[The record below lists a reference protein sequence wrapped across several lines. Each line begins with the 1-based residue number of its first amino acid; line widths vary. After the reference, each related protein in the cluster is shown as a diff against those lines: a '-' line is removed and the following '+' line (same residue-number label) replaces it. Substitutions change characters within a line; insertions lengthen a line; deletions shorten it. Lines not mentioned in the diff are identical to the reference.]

1 MHRAASC
8 DSWRDGNHGERRDTG
23 LSRAAFVAGSG
34 VHEDGR
40 SDVTSVQWCV
50 ESRPQTLS

>member
-23 LSRAAFVAGSG
+23 LSREAFAGSG
-34 VHEDGR
+34 VHED
-40 SDVTSVQWCV
+40 VQSGATMVRWCV
-50 ESRPQTLS
+50 ENHPPTQS